1 MFPEKRLA
9 LGGLAFLLI
18 FMGRAASSGPPAPC
32 DFVVTLPSAK
42 RSFPEPLPAGAEPS
56 FRFRGTKGWAWTP
69 EQYLA
74 EIPYLVQ
81 FKMNFMM
88 NCYLS
93 MFDVESRSAGNFRAI
108 NRWWQDLPTSK
119 KKAYERVV
127 HKCQEAGI
135 QFCFSMNPNLMSQRV
150 ANDGSTESVDL
161 LWKHYAW
168 MQGLGVKWFNLS
180 LDDATQG
187 VDAASQAQVVNIIFQ
202 RLRAMDPGAQMIFCP
217 TYYDGDGTGNK
228 ERPYLETLARELNR
242 NIYLFW
248 TGDAVVGRASRPAAE
263 AFRRIS
269 GHRLFLWD
277 NYPVN
282 DDLPTMHLGPLVG
295 RDPDL
300 CKVVEGYMSNPH
312 CQQNEINRIPLAT
325 CADYAYN
332 SAAYNP
338 DRSIGQA
345 IMHLAQTP
353 DQQETL
359 KELVEAYP
367 GMLICGANRTSFDA
381 VQDHFTQIIQTPNSQ
396 PAALTYIES
405 LHRLSSRLAA
415 VFPDHYPAA
424 QRTLLDDIHN
434 LEARASTKRDD

>member
-1 MFPEKRLA
+1 MLRKKSFSS
-9 LGGLAFLLI
+9 GGLVLLLI
-18 FMGRAASSGPPAPC
+18 LAAGAAGSGPPAPGE
-32 DFVVTLPSAK
+32 FTVTLPPAK
-42 RSFPEPLPAGAEPS
+42 RPFPEPLPAGAVPS
-56 FRFRGTKGWAWTP
+56 FKIRGTKGWAWTP

-93 MFDVESRSAGNFRAI
+93 MFDVESRATGNFRAV

-119 KKAYERVV
+119 RQAFELIVRE
-127 HKCQEAGI
+127 CQKAGI

-150 ANDGSTESVDL
+150 VNDGSPENVDL

-168 MQGLGVKWFNLS
+168 MQGLGVKWFNVS
-180 LDDATQG
+180 LDDVTQG
-187 VDAASQAQVVNIIFQ
+187 VDAASQARVVNVIFQ
-202 RLRAMDPGAQMIFCP
+202 RLRAKDPAAQMIFCP
-217 TYYDGDGTGNK
+217 TYYAGDGTGK
-228 ERPYLETLARELNR
+228 DEKPYLEILAQELNKD
-242 NIYLFW
+242 IYLFW
-248 TGDAVVGRASRPAAE
+248 TGDAVVGKVSRPAAE

-282 DDLPTMHLGPLVG
+282 DNLPTMHLGPVVG
-295 RDPDL
+295 RDSDL
-300 CKVVEGYMSNPH
+300 CEVVDGYMSNPH
-312 CQQNEINRIPLAT
+312 CQQNEVNRIPLAT

-345 IMHLAQTP
+345 ILHLAQTRR
-353 DQQETL
+353 QQETM

-367 GMLICGANRTSFDA
+367 GMLVYGANRTSFNA
-381 VQDHFTQIIQTPNSQ
+381 VQDRYIRIIQTPHSRV
-396 PAALTYIES
+396 AALAYIES
-405 LHRLSSRLAA
+405 LQLLSFRLAA
-415 VFPDHYPAA
+415 EFPDHYLAA

-434 LEARASTKRDD
+434 LEARTSAKRDD